1 MGVLQQISDKIR
13 RWRNS
18 RDKYSYV
25 QWGDFAHQFETLKD
39 VDVTEVTNMPGWVI
53 GNQQAG
59 GDLTGYYP
67 DPELVDSGVTAGT
80 YGDSTNIPRFTVDSK
95 GRITYAVNIPI
106 SGGGGSGGADFSL
119 MLMGG

>member
-1 MGVLQQISDKIR
+1 MGVLQSISNKIKS
-13 RWRNS
+13 WRNV
-18 RDKYSYV
+18 RDKYAYV

-39 VDVTEVTNMPGWVI
+39 LDITEINNVPGWVT
-53 GNQQAG
+53 GTQQAG

-67 DPELVDSGVTAGT
+67 DPILVDSGVVAGT

-95 GRITYAVNIPI
+95 GRIIYAVNLPI
-106 SGGGGSGGADFSL
+106 SSGGGADFSL

>member
-95 GRITYAVNIPI
+95 GRITYAVNLPI
-106 SGGGGSGGADFSL
+106 SGGGGGADFSL